1 MPPVNNQIDEELAS
15 IDRHFEFV
23 NSGFKNSISE
33 IDSIIQ
39 MLRARL
45 AAEEAYMR
53 ELFKVKKLAVTETE
67 RPAYAEPQNL
77 YQATIRVYEG
87 TVNDLIESRQRHRDT
102 IKLEIDVLVRQKQ
115 MEETNRKT
123 YKNKLFDA
131 NLNYTTF
138 RNRDITKSNWQQQQQ
153 MLAEE
158 NNEHHKPSRNS
169 VDLNPIENTSREIDG
184 DQHNKK
190 GMAGLISQM
199 RTLAAANMAPPDQN
213 KQITK
218 FARMKKEIAD
228 ADSEY
233 RDGIL
238 VLETLRKKQV
248 KTAEEQ
254 LKNTIK
260 RKTDTVKT
268 SLNNILRSEMESL
281 QMEMNIARTSY
292 NTTSNLDSG
301 KDIQLFDMHYH
312 SQGFVSPS
320 PIRYENYYMEGKC
333 KEVLF
338 GGLLESYALEHNIAV
353 PKIVSSCI
361 EAVEKMGGL
370 QKEGIYRVSGRQSN
384 IETLKHQ
391 FELDEDRVQL
401 ESFDVF
407 TIATVL
413 KMYVRELKQPLFNF
427 NIQTRTSYSRTMP
440 QNQRFALLES
450 KLAGLSLAHR
460 STLHCIFRHLSKIN
474 ANSHINKMNVSNLAL
489 IFTPVIFHDFNQ
501 TEEGSV
507 SGDWSP
513 EDLFEDLILY
523 CDTLFPHAEEM
534 ARRNNEQKLN
544 EALNGKNPYTQFSQS
559 NLLYLS
565 NSTFNYS
572 HPTNNLLLTQP
583 MNPPHLAGGNAESP
597 MMPTEPLNDQQYP
610 PKLTTIIGT
619 VPSQQ
624 QSAPVQTHPYR
635 PPFRPTAP
643 PAQQQQQIYS
653 SSDKMLPSIQ
663 PTLPKDAPLSRRPLS
678 DMLPNNAPSG
688 TTLSRGSSMVHHRQN
703 DLSEPDYNNSPVPAR
718 KPMLTELPRRGSS
731 TVHLTQSKT
740 PSGESLKGL
749 DTFSNPKP
757 SMTEQGPGLSQSQ
770 FNTEEVLALKKD
782 EKDRSD

>member
-1 MPPVNNQIDEELAS
+1 
-15 IDRHFEFV
+15 
-23 NSGFKNSISE
+23 
-33 IDSIIQ
+33 

-53 ELFKVKKLAVTETE
+53 ELFKVKKLAVAETE

-87 TVNDLIESRQRHRDT
+87 TVNDLIESRQRHKDT

-138 RNRDITKSNWQQQQQ
+138 RNRDITKLHRLYTHKCEDLKIAQSNWQQQQQ

-158 NNEHHKPSRNS
+158 NNEYHKPTRNS
-169 VDLNPIENTSREIDG
+169 VELNPIENTNREVDG

-248 KTAEEQ
+248 KTAEEVNRQ
-254 LKNTIK
+254 LKSTIK

-292 NTTSNLDSG
+292 TTTSNLDSA

-312 SQGFVSPS
+312 SQGFVSPT

-353 PKIVSSCI
+353 PKIVTSCI

-384 IETLKHQ
+384 IEALKHQ

-401 ESFDVF
+401 DSFDVF

-474 ANSHINKMNVSNLAL
+474 ANAHINKMNVSNLAL

-523 CDTLFPHAEEM
+523 CDTLFPLAEEM

-565 NSTFNYS
+565 NSTLNYS

-583 MNPPHLAGGNAESP
+583 MNPPHLAGTNADSP
-597 MMPTEPLNDQQYP
+597 MMSNESLNDPQYP

-619 VPSQQ
+619 VPPQQ
-624 QSAPVQTHPYR
+624 QSAPAHLYR
-635 PPFRPTAP
+635 PRPTAP
-643 PAQQQQQIYS
+643 PQQQQVYA

-663 PTLPKDAPLSRRPLS
+663 PTPKDTPISKRPLS
-678 DMLPNNAPSG
+678 DMIPNNAPSG
-688 TTLSRGSSMVHHRQN
+688 TTLSRGSSMAHHRQS

-731 TVHLTQSKT
+731 TAHLNQLKN
-740 PSGESLKGL
+740 PRGESLKG
-749 DTFSNPKP
+749 P
-757 SMTEQGPGLSQSQ
+757 SMTDQGLSDSFSQSQ
-770 FNTEEVLALKKD
+770 LNTEELKRD